1 MSHFKKKIYTSLDPQ
16 ERVLLGPEGKR
27 DELVGDCRE
36 AGDGESAADEL
47 LDDHAAPKSEARR
60 EGAEGTA

>member
-1 MSHFKKKIYTSLDPQ
+1 MAVSISGLSIDPQ

-27 DELVGDCRE
+27 DELVGDRRE
-36 AGDGESAADEL
+36 AWERQCAVDEF
-47 LDDHAAPKSEARR
+47 LDDHDAPKSEARR